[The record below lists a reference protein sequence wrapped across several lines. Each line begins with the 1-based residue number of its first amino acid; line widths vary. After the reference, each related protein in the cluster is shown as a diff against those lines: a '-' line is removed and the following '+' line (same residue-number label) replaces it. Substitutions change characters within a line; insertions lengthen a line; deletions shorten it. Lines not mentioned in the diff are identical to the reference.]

1 MTEQTGSAEE
11 KSNADLD
18 HALRDALRTEPL
30 DPETLAGVRAAVEN
44 EWRAA
49 AAVERPSSRSRRW
62 LWTSLAATIAVCALA
77 LGWFARPGGTAA
89 ASFGSISRLN
99 SGDLDVRFAMV
110 RHHSL
115 QAGSP
120 VRVGD
125 ILTAQGPALISLA
138 GGGTLR
144 ITGATVVHVMG
155 ANEIRLE
162 RGLIYVDKPLAAS
175 GNLRVL
181 TRAGTVEHVGT
192 EFEILSTDQ
201 QVRVRVREGR
211 IRLRSA
217 SGDVMA
223 DAGTELLATSDGKV
237 VQHSINTYGR
247 DWLWVAA
254 LAPEYE
260 IEGHPLVDF
269 LQWVSR
275 ELGQPVKFADEH
287 AREVAEHTILHG
299 TVHGRA
305 PLDALANVLAT
316 TTLVYEMH
324 GETIWVQSSP

>member
-1 MTEQTGSAEE
+1 MTEQTGSTGE
-11 KSNADLD
+11 KLDADLD
-18 HALRDALRTEPL
+18 HALSDALRTEPL
-30 DPETLAGVRAAVEN
+30 DPQALARVRAAVEN

-49 AAVERPSSRSRRW
+49 AAVKRRSSQSQRW
-62 LWTSLAATIAVCALA
+62 LWTSLAASIALGTLA
-77 LGWFARPGGTAA
+77 LGWFARPGGIA

-99 SGDLDVRFAMV
+99 SGDMDARFAMV
-110 RHHSL
+110 RHRSL
-115 QAGSP
+115 QAGSA

-125 ILTAQGPALISLA
+125 ILTAQGPALISLV

-144 ITGATVVHVMG
+144 IAAATVVDVMG

-162 RGLIYVDKPLAAS
+162 RGMIYVDKPLAAS
-175 GNLRVL
+175 GKLRVL
-181 TRAGTVEHVGT
+181 TKAGTVEHVGT

-217 SGDVMA
+217 SGDFMA

-237 VQHSINTYGR
+237 AQHSITTYGR
-247 DWLWVAA
+247 DWLWIAA

-269 LQWVSR
+269 LQWVGR
-275 ELGQPVKFADEH
+275 ELGRPVKFADEH
-287 AREVAEHTILHG
+287 AREIAERTILHG
-299 TVHGRA
+299 TVRGRA

-316 TTLVYEMH
+316 TTLVYEMR
-324 GETIWVQSSP
+324 GETIWVQSAP

>member
-1 MTEQTGSAEE
+1 MTEEIGSAEK
-11 KSNADLD
+11 KSDADLD
-18 HALRDALRTEPL
+18 HALSSALRTAPL
-30 DPETLAGVRAAVEN
+30 HPETLARVRAAVEN

-62 LWTSLAATIAVCALA
+62 LWTSLAATIAVGALA

-89 ASFGSISRLN
+89 SFGSISRLN
-99 SGDLDVRFAMV
+99 SGDIDVRFAMV

-125 ILTAQGPALISLA
+125 ILTAEGPALISLV

-144 ITGATVVHVMG
+144 ITAATVVDVMG

-162 RGLIYVDKPLAAS
+162 RGMIYVDKPLAAS

-192 EFEILSTDQ
+192 AFEILSNDQ

-211 IRLRSA
+211 IRLRST

-223 DAGTELLATSDGKV
+223 DAGTELLATPDGKV
-237 VQHSINTYGR
+237 AQHSINTYGG
-247 DWLWVAA
+247 DWIWVAA

-260 IEGHPLVDF
+260 IEGHPLLDF

-275 ELGQPVKFADEH
+275 ELGRPVKFADEH
-287 AREVAEHTILHG
+287 ARDVAEHTILHG
-299 TVHGRA
+299 TVRGRA
-305 PLDALANVLAT
+305 PLDALANVLTT
-316 TTLVYEMH
+316 TTLVYEMR

>member
-1 MTEQTGSAEE
+1 MTEQTGSAE
-11 KSNADLD
+11 KKLDADFD
-18 HALRDALRTEPL
+18 HALGDALRTEPL
-30 DPETLAGVRAAVEN
+30 DPETLARVRAAVEN

-49 AAVERPSSRSRRW
+49 AAVERPSSRSPRW
-62 LWTSLAATIAVCALA
+62 LWTSLAATIAVGALA
-77 LGWFARPGGTAA
+77 FGWFARPAGTA
-89 ASFGSISRLN
+89 ASFGSVSRLN

-110 RHHSL
+110 LHHSL

-125 ILTAQGPALISLA
+125 ILTAQGPALISLV

-144 ITGATVVHVMG
+144 ITAATVVDVMG
-155 ANEIRLE
+155 SNEIRLE

-192 EFEILSTDQ
+192 EFEILSTDR

-217 SGDVMA
+217 SGDVKA

-237 VQHSINTYGR
+237 AQHSISTYGR

-260 IEGHPLVDF
+260 IEGHPLADF

-275 ELGQPVKFADEH
+275 ELGRPVKFADEH
-287 AREVAEHTILHG
+287 AREVAENTILHG
-299 TVHGRA
+299 TVRGRA

-316 TTLVYEMH
+316 TTLVYEMR

>member
-1 MTEQTGSAEE
+1 MTEEIGSAEK
-11 KSNADLD
+11 KSDADLD
-18 HALRDALRTEPL
+18 HALSSALRTAPL
-30 DPETLAGVRAAVEN
+30 DPETLARVRAAVEN

-62 LWTSLAATIAVCALA
+62 LWTSLAATIAVGALA

-89 ASFGSISRLN
+89 SFGSISRLN
-99 SGDLDVRFAMV
+99 SGDIDVRFAMV

-125 ILTAQGPALISLA
+125 ILTAQGPALISLV

-144 ITGATVVHVMG
+144 ITAATVVDVMG

-162 RGLIYVDKPLAAS
+162 RGMIYVDKPLAAS

-192 EFEILSTDQ
+192 AFEILSNDQ

-211 IRLRSA
+211 IRLRST

-223 DAGTELLATSDGKV
+223 DAGTELLATPDGKV
-237 VQHSINTYGR
+237 AQHSINTYGG
-247 DWLWVAA
+247 DWIWVAA

-260 IEGHPLVDF
+260 IEGHPLLDF

-275 ELGQPVKFADEH
+275 ELGRPVKFADEH
-287 AREVAEHTILHG
+287 ARDVAEHTILHG
-299 TVHGRA
+299 TVRGRA
-305 PLDALANVLAT
+305 PLDALANVLTT
-316 TTLVYEMH
+316 TTLVYEMR

>member
-11 KSNADLD
+11 KSDADLD
-18 HALRDALRTEPL
+18 HALSDALRTEPL
-30 DPETLAGVRAAVEN
+30 DPQALARVRAAVEN

-49 AAVERPSSRSRRW
+49 AAVKRRSSQSRRW
-62 LWTSLAATIAVCALA
+62 LWTSLAASIALGALA
-77 LGWFARPGGTAA
+77 LGWFARPGGTA

-110 RHHSL
+110 RHHSV
-115 QAGSP
+115 QAGSA

-125 ILTAQGPALISLA
+125 ILTAQGPALISLV

-144 ITGATVVHVMG
+144 ISAATVVDVTG
-155 ANEIRLE
+155 PDEIRLE
-162 RGLIYVDKPLAAS
+162 RGMIYVDKPLAAS

-181 TRAGTVEHVGT
+181 TKAGTVEHVGT

-217 SGDVMA
+217 SGDFMA

-237 VQHSINTYGR
+237 AQHSITTYGR
-247 DWLWVAA
+247 DWLWIAA

-269 LQWVSR
+269 LQWVGR
-275 ELGQPVKFADEH
+275 ELGRPVKFADER

-299 TVHGRA
+299 SVRGRA

-316 TTLVYEMH
+316 TTLVYEMR
-324 GETIWVQSSP
+324 GETIWVQSAP